1 MLIDCSTLFQLNPEV
16 HISSKDVFG
25 HKILIVDNLFTEECF
40 ENLQKATDTSPRTLF
55 LDNHYSPNG
64 KTYID
69 ARSLL
74 EFKYNHTMMNFIIKQ
89 IYENHLV
96 YVSWF
101 EFIAVN
107 YVKTMK
113 RKPDMIGNIPHNDIQ
128 DFATV
133 FFFDNVEGN
142 GIGFYRSKTGITEV
156 QRPLLSLS
164 NFNYFLSN
172 NSDYYFTKSDFEMFF
187 DAMEFI
193 HAKKNRM
200 LIYNGRLMHGAVH
213 DDTMFTDEYRKTMVT
228 FHSII

>member
-1 MLIDCSTLFQLNPEV
+1 MLIDCSTLFQINPEV

-25 HKILIVDNLFTEECF
+25 HKILIIDNLLTEECF
-40 ENLQKATDTSPRTLF
+40 ENLQKATDAFPRTLF

-69 ARSLL
+69 ARTTL
-74 EFKYNHTMMNFIIKQ
+74 EFKHNHTMMNFIIKT
-89 IYENHLV
+89 IYENYLV

-101 EFIAVN
+101 EYIAVN
-107 YVKTMK
+107 YFKAIK
-113 RKPDMIGNIPHNDIQ
+113 PKPDMIGNIPHNDLS

-133 FFFDNVEGN
+133 FFFDNVEEN
-142 GIGFYRSKTGITEV
+142 GTGFYRTISGISEV
-156 QRPLLSLS
+156 HEPLNILC
-164 NFNYFLSN
+164 NFNHYLPN

-193 HAKKNRM
+193 PAKKNRM
-200 LIYNGRLMHGAVH
+200 LIYNSRLMHGAVH

-228 FHSII
+228 FHSTI